1 MAKILSKL
9 ELNAL
14 LSEFVGK
21 KGSDMYD
28 DPEID
33 LDKDEVNHPSHYT
46 AGKVE
51 CIDAIE
57 SALTPEEFRGYLKG
71 NILKYTWRERSK
83 GGDESMRKAEW
94 YLARM
99 VRK

>member
-1 MAKILSKL
+1 MPRTYPPSMIKELMA
-9 ELNAL
+9 
-14 LSEFVGK
+14 
-21 KGSDMYD
+21 
-28 DPEID
+28 
-33 LDKDEVNHPSHYT
+33 KDEVNHPSHYT

-71 NILKYTWRERSK
+71 NIIKYTWRERSK